1 MRQLLTCE
9 LVCQLSAA
17 VTSLEHMTS
26 QTTID
31 TTGPGDKA
39 PAAPSDLSPASGL
52 RGHPWFTLITV
63 AVGVMMVALDGT
75 IVAIANPAIQKD
87 LKASFAD
94 VQWITNGYFLALAVS
109 LITAGKLGDRFGH
122 RQTFLIGVVGFAAAS
137 GAIGLS
143 SSIAAVVTFRVFQG
157 LFGALLMPA
166 ALGLLRA
173 TFPAEKL
180 NMAIGIW
187 GMVIGAS
194 TAGGPILGGVL
205 VEHVNWQ
212 SVFFINVP
220 VGAIALVL
228 GLLILLDH
236 RAALGRGPLNEHS
249 ASRSFDILGI
259 VLLSGA
265 MFCLVW
271 ALIKAPTW
279 GWGDGRTWTFIAV
292 SVVGFAL
299 FSFWETKVKE
309 PLIPLG
315 LFRSVP
321 LSAGVV
327 LMVLMAIAF
336 MGGLFF
342 VTFYLQNVHG
352 MKPIDA
358 GLHLLPLT
366 GMMIVGSPLAG
377 AMITKLGPRIPL
389 AGGMAATAIAMYGMS
404 TLQTD
409 TGSAVMSL
417 WFALLGL
424 GLAPVMVGATEV
436 IVGNAPMEL
445 SGVAGGLQQAAMQI
459 GGSLGTAVLGAV
471 MASKVDGD
479 LAANWK
485 DAGLPPLTP
494 TQLDQA
500 SEAVQVGVAPVAKGT
515 PEAIAAKI
523 ADVAHDTFISGMS
536 LASLVACSVAVVA
549 VFVAL
554 LTKRGENAEAG
565 AGAAHI

>member
-1 MRQLLTCE
+1 
-9 LVCQLSAA
+9 
-17 VTSLEHMTS
+17 MTS

-31 TTGPGDKA
+31 KTGSGGDA
-39 PAAPSDLSPASGL
+39 PAVPSDAAPAKGL

-87 LKASFAD
+87 LGATFAE

-137 GAIGLS
+137 GAIGMS
-143 SSIAAVVTFRVFQG
+143 DSIALVVTFRVFQG

-220 VGAIALVL
+220 VGILAVVL
-228 GLLILLDH
+228 GVLILLDH
-236 RAALGRGPLNEHS
+236 RAEKAP
-249 ASRSFDILGI
+249 RSFDILGI
-259 VLLSGA
+259 ALLSAA

-271 ALIKAPTW
+271 ALIKAPEW
-279 GWGDGRTWTFIAV
+279 GWGDGKTWAFIAV
-292 SVVGFAL
+292 SVIGFAL
-299 FSFWETKVKE
+299 FGFWETKVRE
-309 PLIPLG
+309 PLIPLA

-352 MKPIDA
+352 MSPIDA

-377 AMITKLGPRIPL
+377 AMITKFGPRVPL
-389 AGGMAATAIAMYGMS
+389 AGGMALTAIAMYGMS
-404 TLQTD
+404 TLETD
-409 TGSAVMSL
+409 TGSGIMSV

-471 MASKVDGD
+471 MASKVDSD
-479 LAANWK
+479 LAGNWA
-485 DAGLPPLTP
+485 DAGLPALTP
-494 TQLDQA
+494 AQEAQA
-500 SEAVQVGVAPVAKGT
+500 SEAVQVGVAPVAPGT
-515 PEAIAAKI
+515 PDAVVTKI
-523 ADVAHDTFISGMS
+523 TDVAHDTFISGMS
-536 LASLVACSVAVVA
+536 LASLVAAGVALVAVAVA
-549 VFVAL
+549 F

>member
-1 MRQLLTCE
+1 
-9 LVCQLSAA
+9 
-17 VTSLEHMTS
+17 MTS

-31 TTGPGDKA
+31 TTGPGDRA
-39 PAAPSDLSPASGL
+39 SADPSEPTPAAGL
-52 RGHPWFTLITV
+52 RGHPWLTLITV

-87 LKASFAD
+87 LGASFAD
-94 VQWITNGYFLALAVS
+94 VQWITNGYFLALAVC

-122 RQTFLIGVVGFAAAS
+122 RQTFLIGVTGFAAAS

-143 SSIAAVVTFRVFQG
+143 DSIAAVVTFRVLQG

-220 VGAIALVL
+220 VGALALLL

-236 RAALGRGPLNEHS
+236 RAKNAP
-249 ASRSFDILGI
+249 RSFDLPGI
-259 VLLSGA
+259 ALLSGA

-279 GWGDGRTWTFIAV
+279 GWGDVKTWGFIGASALLFV
-292 SVVGFAL
+292 LFAL
-299 FSFWETKVKE
+299 WETRVAE

-315 LFRSVP
+315 MFRSVP

-352 MKPIDA
+352 MSPIDA

-377 AMITKLGPRIPL
+377 AAITKLGPRIPL
-389 AGGMAATAIAMYGMS
+389 AGGMAATAVAMYGMS
-404 TLQTD
+404 TLEAD
-409 TGSAVMSL
+409 TGSGVMSI
-417 WFALLGL
+417 WFALLGF

-471 MASKVDGD
+471 MASKVDSD
-479 LAANWK
+479 LPGNWAG
-485 DAGLPPLTP
+485 AGLPKLTP
-494 TQLDQA
+494 EQLDQA
-500 SEAVQVGVAPVAKGT
+500 SEAVQVGVAPVAKGM
-515 PEAIAAKI
+515 PEQLVAKI
-523 ADVAHDTFISGMS
+523 TSVAHDTFISGMS
-536 LASLVACSVAVVA
+536 LASLVAAGVAAFA
-549 VFVAL
+549 VLVAL
-554 LTKRGENAEAG
+554 LTKRGANAEAG
-565 AGAAHI
+565 AGVGHI

>member
-1 MRQLLTCE
+1 
-9 LVCQLSAA
+9 
-17 VTSLEHMTS
+17 MTS
-26 QTTID
+26 QTTVD
-31 TTGPGDKA
+31 TTGPGDEA
-39 PAAPSDLSPASGL
+39 PAAPSAPPQAAGL

-87 LKASFAD
+87 LGATFAQ

-122 RQTFLIGVVGFAAAS
+122 RQTFLIGVVGFAASS

-143 SSIAAVVTFRVFQG
+143 DSIALVVTFRVFQG

-173 TFPAEKL
+173 TFPADKL

-205 VEHVNWQ
+205 VERVSWQ

-220 VGAIALVL
+220 VGVLALVL
-228 GLLILLDH
+228 GVWILLDH
-236 RAALGRGPLNEHS
+236 RAENAP
-249 ASRSFDILGI
+249 RSFDLLGI
-259 VLLSGA
+259 ALLSAA

-271 ALIKAPTW
+271 ALIKAPDW
-279 GWGDGRTWTFIAV
+279 GWGAGRTWLFVVA

-299 FSFWETKVKE
+299 FAFWETRVKE

-352 MKPIDA
+352 MGPIDA

-377 AMITKLGPRIPL
+377 AMITKLGPRVPL

-404 TLQTD
+404 TLDTD
-409 TGSAVMSL
+409 TGSGVMSL

-471 MASKVDGD
+471 MASKVDSD
-479 LAANWK
+479 LPGNWK
-485 DAGLPPLTP
+485 DAGLPALTP
-494 TQLDQA
+494 DQLDKA
-500 SEAVQVGVAPVAKGT
+500 SEAVQVGVPPVAPGT
-515 PEAIAAKI
+515 PAEVAAKI
-523 ADVAHDTFISGMS
+523 AGVAHDTFISGMS
-536 LASLVACSVAVVA
+536 LASLVAAGVAVVA
-549 VFVAL
+549 VLVAF

>member
-1 MRQLLTCE
+1 
-9 LVCQLSAA
+9 
-17 VTSLEHMTS
+17 MTS
-26 QTTID
+26 QTIG
-31 TTGPGDKA
+31 TTGSGGQA
-39 PAAPSDLSPASGL
+39 PQAPSEEAPRSSGL

-122 RQTFLIGVVGFAAAS
+122 RQTFLIGVTGFAAAS

-143 SSIAAVVTFRVFQG
+143 HSIAAVVTFRVFQG

-236 RAALGRGPLNEHS
+236 RAENAP
-249 ASRSFDILGI
+249 RSFDILGI
-259 VLLSGA
+259 ALLSAA

-279 GWGDGRTWTFIAV
+279 GWGDGRTWTFIAA
-292 SVVGFAL
+292 SVLGFAL

-352 MKPIDA
+352 MSPIDA

-366 GMMIVGSPLAG
+366 GMMIVASPLAG
-377 AMITKLGPRIPL
+377 FAITKLGPRVPL
-389 AGGMAATAIAMYGMS
+389 AGGMIATAVAMYGMS
-404 TLQTD
+404 TLEVD
-409 TGSAVMSL
+409 TGSAVMSI
-417 WFALLGL
+417 WFGLLGL

-471 MASKVDGD
+471 MASKVDND

-494 TQLDQA
+494 AQLHQA

-515 PEAIAAKI
+515 PEPIVAKI
-523 ADVAHDTFISGMS
+523 TGVAHDTFISGMS
-536 LASLVACSVAVVA
+536 LASLVACGVAAVAVL
-549 VFVAL
+549 VAL

-565 AGAAHI
+565 AGVGHI

>member
-1 MRQLLTCE
+1 
-9 LVCQLSAA
+9 
-17 VTSLEHMTS
+17 MTS
-26 QTTID
+26 QTTIK
-31 TTGPGDKA
+31 TTGPGDRA
-39 PAAPSDLSPASGL
+39 PEAPSDATPAKGL

-87 LKASFAD
+87 LSASFAE

-122 RQTFLIGVVGFAAAS
+122 RQTFLIGVIGFAAAS

-143 SSIAAVVTFRVFQG
+143 SSIAAVVVFRVFQG

-220 VGAIALVL
+220 VGILAVVL
-228 GLLILLDH
+228 GVLILLDH
-236 RAALGRGPLNEHS
+236 RAENAP
-249 ASRSFDILGI
+249 RSFDILGI
-259 VLLSGA
+259 VLLSAA

-271 ALIKAPTW
+271 ALIKAPAW
-279 GWGDGRTWTFIAV
+279 GWGDGKTWLFIAA
-292 SVVGFAL
+292 SVVGFVL
-299 FSFWETKVKE
+299 FAFWETKVKE

-352 MKPIDA
+352 MSPIDA

-377 AMITKLGPRIPL
+377 AMITKLGPRVPL
-389 AGGMAATAIAMYGMS
+389 AGGMALTAIAMYGMS
-404 TLQTD
+404 TLETD

-471 MASKVDGD
+471 MASKVDSD
-479 LAANWK
+479 LAGNWTS
-485 DAGLPPLTP
+485 AGLPPLTAA
-494 TQLDQA
+494 QEAQA
-500 SEAVQVGVAPVAKGT
+500 SEAVQVGVAPLAPGT
-515 PEAIAAKI
+515 PDAVAAKI
-523 ADVAHDTFISGMS
+523 TDVAHDTFISGMS
-536 LASLVACSVAVVA
+536 LASLVAAGVAVVA
-549 VFVAL
+549 VFVAF

>member
-1 MRQLLTCE
+1 
-9 LVCQLSAA
+9 
-17 VTSLEHMTS
+17 MTS
-26 QTTID
+26 QTTISA
-31 TTGPGDKA
+31 TGPGDKA
-39 PAAPSDLSPASGL
+39 AAAPSDPTPSTGL

-87 LKASFAD
+87 LGASFAD

-122 RQTFLIGVVGFAAAS
+122 RQTFLIGVTGFAAAS

-143 SSIAAVVTFRVFQG
+143 HSIAFVVTFRVLQG

-180 NMAIGIW
+180 NMAIGLW

-220 VGAIALVL
+220 VGAVALIL
-228 GLLILLDH
+228 GLLILRDH
-236 RAALGRGPLNEHS
+236 RAALGRSPENGYS
-249 ASRSFDILGI
+249 APRSFDVLGI

-279 GWGDGRTWTFIAV
+279 GWGSGTTWAFLAV
-292 SVVGFAL
+292 SVLGFAL
-299 FSFWETKVKE
+299 FAFWEQRVKE

-352 MKPIDA
+352 MSPIDA

-377 AMITKLGPRIPL
+377 AAITKLGPRIPL

-404 TLQTD
+404 TLTSD
-409 TGSAVMSL
+409 TGSAVMSI

-471 MASKVDGD
+471 MASRVDSD
-479 LAANWK
+479 LPGNWTG
-485 DAGLPPLTP
+485 AGLPKLTQP
-494 TQLDQA
+494 QLDAA

-523 ADVAHDTFISGMS
+523 TTVAHDTFISGMS
-536 LASLVACSVAVVA
+536 LACLVAAGVAVVA

>member
-1 MRQLLTCE
+1 
-9 LVCQLSAA
+9 
-17 VTSLEHMTS
+17 MTS

-31 TTGPGDKA
+31 KTGPEDGSPTDVSPR
-39 PAAPSDLSPASGL
+39 PATGL

-75 IVAIANPAIQKD
+75 IVAIANPAIAKD
-87 LKASFAD
+87 LHASFSD
-94 VQWITNGYFLALAVS
+94 VQWITNAYFLALAVA

-122 RQTFLIGVVGFAAAS
+122 RQTFLIGVTGFALAS

-143 SSIAAVVTFRVFQG
+143 DSIPMVVTFRVLQG

-194 TAGGPILGGVL
+194 TAAGPILGGVL
-205 VEHVNWQ
+205 VQHVNWQ

-220 VGAIALVL
+220 VGLLALLL
-228 GLLILLDH
+228 GTLILLDH
-236 RAALGRGPLNEHS
+236 RAENAP
-249 ASRSFDILGI
+249 RSFDLLGI
-259 VLLSGA
+259 ALLSGA

-271 ALIKAPTW
+271 ALIKAPAW
-279 GWGDGRTWTFIAV
+279 GWGDGRTWGFIGA
-292 SVVGFAL
+292 SALLFVVFAW
-299 FSFWETKVKE
+299 WETRVAE
-309 PLIPLG
+309 PLIPLT

-327 LMVLMAIAF
+327 LMVMMAIAF

-352 MKPIDA
+352 LSPVDA

-377 AMITKLGPRIPL
+377 FAITKLGPRIPL
-389 AGGMAATAIAMYGMS
+389 AGGMTLTAVAMYGMS
-404 TLQTD
+404 TLKAD
-409 TGSAVMSL
+409 TGSATMSI

-436 IVGNAPMEL
+436 IVGNAPMAL

-471 MASKVDGD
+471 MASKVDSD
-479 LAANWK
+479 LAGNWTG
-485 DAGLPPLTP
+485 AGLPPLTP

-500 SEAVQVGVAPVAKGT
+500 SQAVQVGVAPVTKQMPPAIIAKVT
-515 PEAIAAKI
+515 
-523 ADVAHDTFISGMS
+523 DVAHDTFISGMS
-536 LASLVACSVAVVA
+536 LASLVAAGVAAVA
-549 VFVAL
+549 ILVAL
-554 LTKRGENAEAG
+554 LTRRGVNAEAG
-565 AGAAHI
+565 AGVGHI

>member
-1 MRQLLTCE
+1 
-9 LVCQLSAA
+9 
-17 VTSLEHMTS
+17 MTS

-31 TTGPGDKA
+31 TAGSGDKA
-39 PAAPSDLSPASGL
+39 VAAPSDRPPASGL

-87 LKASFAD
+87 LGATFAQ

-143 SSIAAVVTFRVFQG
+143 DSIGLVVTFRVFQG

-205 VEHVNWQ
+205 VQHVSWQ

-220 VGAIALVL
+220 VGALALVL
-228 GLLILLDH
+228 GLVMLLDH
-236 RAALGRGPLNEHS
+236 RADNAP
-249 ASRSFDILGI
+249 RSFDLLGI
-259 VLLSGA
+259 ALLSGA

-271 ALIKAPTW
+271 ALIKAPSW
-279 GWGDGRTWTFIAV
+279 GWGDGKTWTFIAV
-292 SVVGFAL
+292 SVLGFGL
-299 FSFWETKVKE
+299 FSFWETRVKE
-309 PLIPLG
+309 PLVPLG

-352 MKPIDA
+352 MDPVDA

-377 AMITKLGPRIPL
+377 AAITRLGPRIPL

-404 TLQTD
+404 TLNAA
-409 TGSAVMSL
+409 TGSALMSL

-471 MASKVDGD
+471 MASKVDSD
-479 LAANWK
+479 LPGNWA
-485 DAGLPPLTP
+485 DAGLPKLTSA
-494 TQLDQA
+494 QLAQA

-515 PEAIAAKI
+515 PEEIAAKI
-523 ADVAHDTFISGMS
+523 TGVAHDTFISGMS
-536 LASLVACSVAVVA
+536 LASLVAAGVAA
-549 VFVAL
+549 AAILVAL
-554 LTKRGENAEAG
+554 FTKRGENADSG
-565 AGAAHI
+565 AGVGHI

>member
-1 MRQLLTCE
+1 
-9 LVCQLSAA
+9 
-17 VTSLEHMTS
+17 MTS

-31 TTGPGDKA
+31 TTGAGDGA
-39 PAAPSDLSPASGL
+39 PRSTSDQPPASGL
-52 RGHPWFTLITV
+52 RGHPWLTLLTV

-75 IVAIANPAIQKD
+75 IVAIANPAIQAD

-94 VQWITNGYFLALAVS
+94 VQWITNGYFLALAVA

-143 SSIAAVVTFRVFQG
+143 SSIAAVVAFRVLQG

-220 VGAIALVL
+220 VGVLALVL
-228 GLLILLDH
+228 GVLILLDH
-236 RAALGRGPLNEHS
+236 RAENAP
-249 ASRSFDILGI
+249 RSFDILGI
-259 VLLSGA
+259 ALLSAA

-279 GWGDGRTWTFIAV
+279 GWGDGLTWTFIAA
-292 SVVGFAL
+292 SAGGFAL
-299 FSFWETKVKE
+299 FAFWETKVKE

-315 LFRSVP
+315 LFRSVA

-352 MKPIDA
+352 MSPIDA

-377 AMITKLGPRIPL
+377 ALITKLGPRIPL

-404 TLQTD
+404 TLETD
-409 TGSAVMSL
+409 TGSALMSL

-479 LAANWK
+479 LPGNWK
-485 DAGLPPLTP
+485 DAGLPALTP
-494 TQLDQA
+494 AQLDQA
-500 SEAVQVGVAPVAKGT
+500 SEAVQVGVPPIAKGT
-515 PEAIAAKI
+515 PAEIAAKI
-523 ADVAHDTFISGMS
+523 TDVAHDTFISGMS
-536 LASLVACSVAVVA
+536 LASLVAAGVAAFAIVVA
-549 VFVAL
+549 LF
-554 LTKRGENAEAG
+554 TKRGANADAG
-565 AGAAHI
+565 AGVGHI

>member
-1 MRQLLTCE
+1 
-9 LVCQLSAA
+9 
-17 VTSLEHMTS
+17 MTS
-26 QTTID
+26 QTTVN
-31 TTGPGDKA
+31 KA
-39 PAAPSDLSPASGL
+39 PQTPESLASGPSRGL
-52 RGHPWFTLITV
+52 RGHPWLTLFSV
-63 AVGVMMVALDGT
+63 AIGVMMVALDGT
-75 IVAIANPAIQKD
+75 IVAIANPAIKD
-87 LKASFAD
+87 DLGATFAD
-94 VQWITNGYFLALAVS
+94 VQWITNGYFLALAVA

-122 RQTFLIGVVGFAAAS
+122 RQTFLIGVTGFAAAS

-143 SSIAAVVTFRVFQG
+143 HSIAFVVTFRVLQG

-194 TAGGPILGGVL
+194 TAGGPILGGLL
-205 VEHVNWQ
+205 VEHVSWQ

-220 VGAIALVL
+220 VGVVALLL
-228 GLLILLDH
+228 GAVILRDH
-236 RAALGRGPLNEHS
+236 RAENAPK
-249 ASRSFDILGI
+249 SFDILGI
-259 VLLSGA
+259 LLLSGA

-271 ALIKAPTW
+271 AIIQAPTW
-279 GWGDGRTWTFIAV
+279 GWGDGLTWLFIAV
-292 SVVGFAL
+292 SLVCFGLFA
-299 FSFWETKVKE
+299 FWETKVRE

-327 LMVLMAIAF
+327 LMALMAIAF
-336 MGGLFF
+336 LGGLFF

-352 MKPIDA
+352 MKPVDA

-366 GMMIVGSPLAG
+366 GMMIVSSPLAG
-377 AMITKLGPRIPL
+377 LVITKVGPRIPL
-389 AGGMAATAIAMYGMS
+389 AGGMVCTAAAMFGMS
-404 TLQTD
+404 TLETD
-409 TGSAVMSL
+409 TSSLTMSI

-445 SGVAGGLQQAAMQI
+445 SGVAGGLQQASMQI

-471 MASKVDGD
+471 MASKVSND
-479 LAANWK
+479 LPGNWAA
-485 DAGLPPLTP
+485 AGLPPLAGA
-494 TQLDQA
+494 QA
-500 SEAVQVGVAPVAKGT
+500 AGATEAVQVGKPPVAPGT
-515 PEAIAAKI
+515 PAAIAEKI
-523 ADVAHDTFISGMS
+523 TSVTYDTFMSGMG
-536 LASLVACSVAVVA
+536 LACLVAAGVAVVA

-554 LTKRGENAEAG
+554 LTKRGVNADAAG
-565 AGAAHI
+565 AGVHV

>member
-1 MRQLLTCE
+1 
-9 LVCQLSAA
+9 
-17 VTSLEHMTS
+17 MTS

-31 TTGPGDKA
+31 KTGPEDKT
-39 PAAPSDLSPASGL
+39 PDSPSDRAPSTGL

-75 IVAIANPAIQKD
+75 IVAIANPAIKD
-87 LKASFAD
+87 DLGATFAD
-94 VQWITNGYFLALAVS
+94 VQWITNAYFLALAVS

-122 RQTFLIGVVGFAAAS
+122 RQTFLIGVTGFAAAS

-143 SSIAAVVTFRVFQG
+143 HSIAFVVTFRVFQG

-194 TAGGPILGGVL
+194 TAGGPILGGLL
-205 VEHVNWQ
+205 VQHVSWQ

-220 VGAIALVL
+220 VGLIALAL
-228 GLLILLDH
+228 GVLILLDH
-236 RAALGRGPLNEHS
+236 RAENAP
-249 ASRSFDILGI
+249 RSFDLLGI

-279 GWGDGRTWTFIAV
+279 GWGDGKTWLFIGV
-292 SVVGFAL
+292 SVVGFAA
-299 FSFWETKVKE
+299 FSFWETRVRE

-352 MKPIDA
+352 MSPVDA

-377 AMITKLGPRIPL
+377 LAITKLGPRIPL

-404 TLQTD
+404 TLEAD
-409 TGSAVMSL
+409 TSSGLMSI

-471 MASKVDGD
+471 MASKVDSD
-479 LAANWK
+479 LPGNWTAAK
-485 DAGLPPLTP
+485 LPPLTP
-494 TQLDQA
+494 AQLDQA
-500 SEAVQVGVAPVAKGT
+500 SEAVRGGVAPVTKET
-515 PEAIAAKI
+515 PAAIAAQI
-523 ADVAHDTFISGMS
+523 TDVAHETFISGMS
-536 LASLVACSVAVVA
+536 LACLVAAGVAVVA

-565 AGAAHI
+565 AGVGHI

>member
-1 MRQLLTCE
+1 
-9 LVCQLSAA
+9 
-17 VTSLEHMTS
+17 MTS

-31 TTGPGDKA
+31 TTGSGGIPAGPSEATPGK
-39 PAAPSDLSPASGL
+39 GL
-52 RGHPWFTLITV
+52 RGHPWLTLITV

-87 LKASFAD
+87 LGATFAE

-143 SSIAAVVTFRVFQG
+143 DSIAFVVVFRVLQG

-220 VGAIALVL
+220 VGVLAVVL
-228 GLLILLDH
+228 GVWILLDH
-236 RAALGRGPLNEHS
+236 RAENAP
-249 ASRSFDILGI
+249 RSFDILGI
-259 VLLSGA
+259 ALLSTSV
-265 MFCLVW
+265 FCLVW
-271 ALIKAPTW
+271 ALIKAPPSEW
-279 GWGDGRTWTFIAV
+279 GWGDAKTLGFLGA
-292 SVVGFAL
+292 SVLGFAL
-299 FSFWETKVKE
+299 FALWETKVKE
-309 PLIPLG
+309 PLIPLA
-315 LFRSVP
+315 LFRSVA

-352 MKPIDA
+352 MSPIDA

-377 AMITKLGPRIPL
+377 AMITKFGPRVPL
-389 AGGMAATAIAMYGMS
+389 AGGMALTAIAMYGMS
-404 TLQTD
+404 TLETD
-409 TGSAVMSL
+409 TGSGVMSL

-471 MASKVDGD
+471 MASKVNSD
-479 LAANWK
+479 LAGNWAK
-485 DAGLPPLTP
+485 AGLPPLTP
-494 TQLDQA
+494 EQEHQA
-500 SEAVQVGVAPVAKGT
+500 SEAVQVGVPPVAPGT
-515 PEAIAAKI
+515 PDAIAAKI
-523 ADVAHDTFISGMS
+523 TGVAHDTFISGMS
-536 LASLVACSVAVVA
+536 AASLVAAGVAVVA
-549 VFVAL
+549 VLVAF
-554 LTKRGENAEAG
+554 LTKRGENAGAG

>member
-1 MRQLLTCE
+1 
-9 LVCQLSAA
+9 
-17 VTSLEHMTS
+17 MTS
-26 QTTID
+26 QTTVD
-31 TTGPGDKA
+31 TTGSGDKT
-39 PAAPSDLSPASGL
+39 PVVPSDRTPDRGL
-52 RGHPWFTLITV
+52 RGHPWLTLITV

-75 IVAIANPAIQKD
+75 IVAIANPAIATD
-87 LKASFAD
+87 LGATFAD
-94 VQWITNGYFLALAVS
+94 VQWITNAYFLALAVT

-137 GAIGLS
+137 GVIGLS
-143 SSIAAVVTFRVFQG
+143 SSIGMVVTFRVFQG

-220 VGAIALVL
+220 VGILAVVL
-228 GLLILLDH
+228 GVVILTDH
-236 RAALGRGPLNEHS
+236 RAENAP
-249 ASRSFDILGI
+249 RSFDLLGI
-259 VLLSGA
+259 GLLSGA

-271 ALIKAPTW
+271 ALIKAPEW
-279 GWGDGRTWTFIAV
+279 GWGDAMTWTFLGI
-292 SVVGFAL
+292 SVLGFAL
-299 FSFWETKVKE
+299 FAFWETRVKE
-309 PLIPLG
+309 PLIPLA

-352 MKPIDA
+352 MSPIDA

-377 AMITKLGPRIPL
+377 AMITKVGPRIPL
-389 AGGMAATAIAMYGMS
+389 AGGMACTAIAMYGMS
-404 TLQTD
+404 TLEKG
-409 TGSAVMSL
+409 TGSGVMSI

-471 MASKVDGD
+471 MASKVDND
-479 LAANWK
+479 LAGNWA
-485 DAGLPPLTP
+485 DAKLPPLNEE
-494 TQLDQA
+494 QLGQA
-500 SEAVQVGVAPVAKGT
+500 SQAVQQGAAPVPPGT
-515 PEAIAAKI
+515 PAAVAEKI
-523 ADVAHDTFISGMS
+523 TDVAHDTFISGMS
-536 LASLVACSVAVVA
+536 LASLVAAGVAAVAVLVA
-549 VFVAL
+549 F
-554 LTKRGENAEAG
+554 LTKRGANADAAGPG
-565 AGAAHI
+565 AGHI

>member
-1 MRQLLTCE
+1 
-9 LVCQLSAA
+9 
-17 VTSLEHMTS
+17 MTG

-31 TTGPGDKA
+31 TTGPGEAADGAPSAPSAPA
-39 PAAPSDLSPASGL
+39 PAAGL
-52 RGHPWFTLITV
+52 RGHPWLTLITV

-75 IVAIANPAIQKD
+75 IVAIANPAIGKD
-87 LKASFAD
+87 LHASWAQL
-94 VQWITNGYFLALAVS
+94 QWITNAYFLALAVS

-122 RQTFLIGVVGFAAAS
+122 RQTFLVGVTGFAAAS

-143 SSIAAVVTFRVFQG
+143 HSIAMVVTARVFQG

-194 TAGGPILGGVL
+194 TAGGPILGGLL
-205 VEHVNWQ
+205 VQHVNWQ

-220 VGAIALVL
+220 VGLLALVL
-228 GLLILLDH
+228 GLLILKDH
-236 RAALGRGPLNEHS
+236 RAENAP
-249 ASRSFDILGI
+249 RSFDLLGI
-259 VLLSGA
+259 ALLSGA

-271 ALIKAPTW
+271 ALIKAPVW
-279 GWGDGRTWTFIAV
+279 GWGDGRTLGFIAA
-292 SVVGFAL
+292 SVLGFAL
-299 FSFWETKVKE
+299 FAFWETKVGE
-309 PLIPLG
+309 PLIPLA

-352 MKPIDA
+352 MSPVDA

-377 AMITKLGPRIPL
+377 VLITKLGPRIPL
-389 AGGMAATAIAMYGMS
+389 AGGMIATAAAMYGMS
-404 TLQTD
+404 TLKAD
-409 TGSAVMSL
+409 TGSGVMSL

-436 IVGNAPMEL
+436 IVGNARLEL

-479 LAANWK
+479 LPGNWAA
-485 DAGLPPLTP
+485 AGLPKLGPA
-494 TQLDQA
+494 QLDQA
-500 SEAVQVGVAPVAKGT
+500 SEAVQMGVAPVAKGI
-515 PEAIAAKI
+515 PAPIAAKI
-523 ADVAHDTFISGMS
+523 TSVAHDTFVSGMS
-536 LASLVACSVAVVA
+536 LASLVAAGVAAVAVL
-549 VFVAL
+549 VAL
-554 LTKRGENAEAG
+554 LTKRGENAGDAAPG
-565 AGAAHI
+565 AGHI

>member
-1 MRQLLTCE
+1 
-9 LVCQLSAA
+9 
-17 VTSLEHMTS
+17 MTS

-31 TTGPGDKA
+31 TTGPGGKA
-39 PAAPSDLSPASGL
+39 PAGPSDATPGKGL
-52 RGHPWFTLITV
+52 RGHPWLTLITV

-75 IVAIANPAIQKD
+75 IVAIANPAIGKD
-87 LKASFAD
+87 LGASWSD
-94 VQWITNGYFLALAVS
+94 LQWITNAYFLALAVS

-122 RQTFLIGVVGFAAAS
+122 RQTFLIGVAGFAAS
-137 GAIGLS
+137 SCAIGLS
-143 SSIAAVVTFRVFQG
+143 QGITAVIVFRVFQG

-220 VGAIALVL
+220 VGVLAVVL
-228 GLLILLDH
+228 GVLILLDH
-236 RAALGRGPLNEHS
+236 RAENAP
-249 ASRSFDILGI
+249 RSFDLLGI
-259 VLLSGA
+259 ALLSAA

-271 ALIKAPTW
+271 ALIKAPEW
-279 GWGDGRTWTFIAV
+279 GWGDLKTWAFIIA
-292 SVVGFAL
+292 SLVGFGL
-299 FSFWETKVKE
+299 FAVWETKVKE
-309 PLIPLG
+309 PLIPLA

-352 MKPIDA
+352 MSPIDA

-377 AMITKLGPRIPL
+377 VMITKIGPRIPL
-389 AGGMAATAIAMYGMS
+389 AGGMACTAIAMYGMS
-404 TLQTD
+404 TLD
-409 TGSAVMSL
+409 AHTGSGVMSV

-471 MASKVDGD
+471 MASKVDSEFAG
-479 LAANWK
+479 NWA
-485 DAGLPPLTP
+485 DAGLPLLTP
-494 TQLDQA
+494 AQSEQA
-500 SEAVQVGVAPVAKGT
+500 TLAVQQGAAPVPPGT
-515 PEAIAAKI
+515 PEQIAAKI
-523 ADVAHDTFISGMS
+523 TEVAHTTFIDGMS
-536 LASLVACSVAVVA
+536 LASLTAAGVAAVA
-549 VFVAL
+549 VFVAF

>member
-1 MRQLLTCE
+1 
-9 LVCQLSAA
+9 
-17 VTSLEHMTS
+17 MTS

-31 TTGPGDKA
+31 TKGPGDRA
-39 PAAPSDLSPASGL
+39 SAAPSDLPPAQGL

-87 LKASFAD
+87 LDATFAQ

-143 SSIAAVVTFRVFQG
+143 DSIALVVTFRVFQG

-205 VEHVNWQ
+205 VEHVSWQ

-220 VGAIALVL
+220 VGVVALVL
-228 GLLILLDH
+228 GVLILLDH
-236 RAALGRGPLNEHS
+236 RAALGRSPENGHS
-249 ASRSFDILGI
+249 APRGFDLLGI
-259 VLLSGA
+259 ALLSAA

-279 GWGDGRTWTFIAV
+279 GWGDGRTWAFV
-292 SVVGFAL
+292 LGSVVLFAA
-299 FSFWETKVKE
+299 FAFWETKVGE
-309 PLIPLG
+309 PLIPLA

-352 MKPIDA
+352 MQPIDA
-358 GLHLLPLT
+358 GMHLLPLT

-377 AMITKLGPRIPL
+377 AMITRLGPRIPL

-404 TLQTD
+404 TLETD

-479 LAANWK
+479 LPSNWTA
-485 DAGLPPLTP
+485 AGLPELTP
-494 TQLDQA
+494 AQLDQA
-500 SEAVQVGVAPVAKGT
+500 SEAVQVGVAPVT
-515 PEAIAAKI
+515 PETPAEVAAKI
-523 ADVAHDTFISGMS
+523 TDVAHDTFISGMS
-536 LASLVACSVAVVA
+536 LASLVAAGVAVVA

-565 AGAAHI
+565 AGVGHI

>member
-1 MRQLLTCE
+1 
-9 LVCQLSAA
+9 
-17 VTSLEHMTS
+17 MTS

-31 TTGPGDKA
+31 TAGSGDRA
-39 PAAPSDLSPASGL
+39 AAAPPDRPPAPGL

-87 LKASFAD
+87 LGATFAQ
-94 VQWITNGYFLALAVS
+94 VQWITNGYFLALAVC

-143 SSIAAVVTFRVFQG
+143 DSIGLVVTFRVFQG

-205 VEHVNWQ
+205 VQHVSWQ

-220 VGAIALVL
+220 VGLIALAL
-228 GLLILLDH
+228 GAVMLLDH
-236 RAALGRGPLNEHS
+236 RAENAP
-249 ASRSFDILGI
+249 RSFDLLGI
-259 VLLSGA
+259 ALLSGA

-271 ALIKAPTW
+271 ALIKAPSW
-279 GWGDGRTWTFIAV
+279 GWGDGRTWAFLVASAI
-292 SVVGFAL
+292 GFVL
-299 FSFWETKVKE
+299 FSFWETRVRE
-309 PLIPLG
+309 PLVPLG

-352 MKPIDA
+352 MDPVDA

-377 AMITKLGPRIPL
+377 AAITRLGPRIPL

-404 TLQTD
+404 TLKAD
-409 TGSAVMSL
+409 TGSALMSL

-479 LAANWK
+479 LPGNWAA
-485 DAGLPPLTP
+485 AGLPKLTDA
-494 TQLDQA
+494 QLAQA
-500 SEAVQVGVAPVAKGT
+500 SEAVQVGVAPVAEGT
-515 PEAIAAKI
+515 PAEIAAKI
-523 ADVAHDTFISGMS
+523 SDVAHDTFISGMS
-536 LASLVACSVAVVA
+536 LASLVAAGVAAVA
-549 VFVAL
+549 ILVAL
-554 LTKRGENAEAG
+554 LTKRGENAGADAG
-565 AGAAHI
+565 VGHI

>member
-1 MRQLLTCE
+1 
-9 LVCQLSAA
+9 
-17 VTSLEHMTS
+17 MTS

-31 TTGPGDKA
+31 KTGPGDSA
-39 PAAPSDLSPASGL
+39 PVAPSDATPGKGL

-75 IVAIANPAIQKD
+75 IVAIANPAIGKD
-87 LKASFAD
+87 LGASLAQL
-94 VQWITNGYFLALAVS
+94 QWITNAYFLALAVS

-143 SSIAAVVTFRVFQG
+143 DSIALVVTFRVFQG

-220 VGAIALVL
+220 VGILAVAL
-228 GLLILLDH
+228 GAWILLDH
-236 RAALGRGPLNEHS
+236 RAENAP
-249 ASRSFDILGI
+249 RSFDVLGI
-259 VLLSGA
+259 ALLSAA

-271 ALIKAPTW
+271 ALIKAPEW
-279 GWGDGRTWTFIAV
+279 GWGDTKTWAFIIA
-292 SVVGFAL
+292 SIAGFAL
-299 FSFWETKVKE
+299 FAVWEKKVAE
-309 PLIPLG
+309 PLVPLA

-352 MKPIDA
+352 MGPIDA

-377 AMITKLGPRIPL
+377 AMITKVGPRIPL
-389 AGGMAATAIAMYGMS
+389 AGGMALTALAMYGMS
-404 TLQTD
+404 TLETD
-409 TGSAVMSL
+409 TGSGVMSL
-417 WFALLGL
+417 WFAVLGL

-479 LAANWK
+479 LEGNWK
-485 DAGLPPLTP
+485 EAGLPPLTP
-494 TQLDQA
+494 EQAGQA
-500 SEAVQVGVAPVAKGT
+500 SEAVQVGAAPVPPGT
-515 PEAIAAKI
+515 PEAIATKI
-523 ADVAHDTFISGMS
+523 TDVAHDTFISGMS
-536 LASLVACSVAVVA
+536 LASLVAAGVAAVAVLVA
-549 VFVAL
+549 F
-554 LTKRGENAEAG
+554 LTKRGANAEAG
-565 AGAAHI
+565 AGVGHI